1 MAAKYRGSPEASI
14 SDVLG
19 SNELVGKT
27 LQFKGLRMKNPP
39 LHDSYDT
46 QRANAFKPQ
55 LI

>member
-1 MAAKYRGSPEASI
+1 MAAKYRGSLQASN

-27 LQFKGLRMKNPP
+27 FQFNGLRMKNLP

-46 QRANAFKPQ
+46 QSANAFKPN
-55 LI
+55 